1 MQPRLERWRARF
13 CPVVRINPAT
23 TTEMIPVNGNHAD
36 DVFEQ
41 HVASHRGI
49 VRKIAATY
57 RQTADDRASLAVLNY
72 RS

>member
-1 MQPRLERWRARF
+1 M
-13 CPVVRINPAT
+13 
-23 TTEMIPVNGNHAD
+23 NGNHAD